1 MMVIGVEVQGVE
13 MMVLV
18 TMTMMMIMMIVG

>member
-13 MMVLV
+13 MMVVV